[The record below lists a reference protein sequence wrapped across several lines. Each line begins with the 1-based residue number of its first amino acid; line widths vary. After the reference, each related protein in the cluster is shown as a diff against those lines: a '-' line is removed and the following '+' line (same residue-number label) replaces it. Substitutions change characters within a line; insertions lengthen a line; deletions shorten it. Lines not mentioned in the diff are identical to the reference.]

1 MGIRQGGRTFH
12 EAPQIGLRPAT
23 FCAQVA
29 DLAKEV
35 PALLEEFSQFR
46 VEVRPSPFLLLT
58 SCSVRIGSPSGGTSV
73 VFHLLEHSFGRQ
85 SLRVQLSRPDSCNC
99 SLRSVRTTSSRSR
112 SCFCPIRSVNGRSH
126 ISETFHCVIQLSLR
140 SSFL

>member
-1 MGIRQGGRTFH
+1 MRPLRLDSVLPRSALRSPIREGGS
-12 EAPQIGLRPAT
+12 
-23 FCAQVA
+23 
-29 DLAKEV
+29 
-35 PALLEEFSQFR
+35 ALLEEFSQFR

-85 SLRVQLSRPDSCNC
+85 SLRVQLSDLIPQLLIAIGEDHQLTLEILLLS
-99 SLRSVRTTSSRSR
+99 
-112 SCFCPIRSVNGRSH
+112 IRSVNGRSH